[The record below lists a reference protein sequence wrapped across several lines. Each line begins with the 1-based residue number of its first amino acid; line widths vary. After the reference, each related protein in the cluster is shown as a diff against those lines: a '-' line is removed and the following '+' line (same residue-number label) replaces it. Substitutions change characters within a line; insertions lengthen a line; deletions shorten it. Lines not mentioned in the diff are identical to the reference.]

1 MMQSYNILL
10 VVPTLERGGVERY
23 CIDLAVGLKE
33 NGWNPIVVSAGGI
46 LVKELLRADIKHI
59 QLPVHSKNLFSINKN
74 AKTLA
79 KIIKSENID
88 IVHANSRAPAWACYK
103 ACKLTG
109 TKFMTTFHAAYGLGY
124 FGLKRKYNKV
134 MVKGDIIIAPSYFIA
149 NHIVENYKVDPKK
162 IVVIHNWFNDIA
174 FSPKSVSVERMIKL
188 ANMMH
193 IPEDKRVISMV
204 GRLSPIKG
212 GINFV
217 EAIAKLPNE
226 NVVAFIVGRGSAKFK
241 KELIN
246 KIKELNLNNIVNI
259 VEDYDIPTM
268 YALSDVVV
276 NASIVPE
283 SFGLTILEAS
293 AMGRPVVATN
303 HGGATE
309 IILDGI
315 TGKLVE
321 PCNSDALKDG
331 IQWALSLNEEERK
344 NLSIQAIKHANF
356 NFSRVSKINQTIDV
370 YLSLMNK

>member
-1 MMQSYNILL
+1 MSKFDKITDAMTNVVGPFAKAVSDNNAISALTQGFMYTMPVTLGVAAIAVLVNLPIAPWTAFLQSTGLYNAG
-10 VVPTLERGGVERY
+10 TE
-23 CIDLAVGLKE
+23 
-33 NGWNPIVVSAGGI
+33 VVSLTLSLLAIYVVGAIAYSYTHIRKQNEMIGLIMAMGSFLI
-46 LVKELLRADIKHI
+46 LIPI
-59 QLPVHSKNLFSINKN
+59 YN
-74 AKTLA
+74 A
-79 KIIKSENID
+79 
-88 IVHANSRAPAWACYK
+88 
-103 ACKLTG
+103 
-109 TKFMTTFHAAYGLGY
+109 
-124 FGLKRKYNKV
+124 
-134 MVKGDIIIAPSYFIA
+134 
-149 NHIVENYKVDPKK
+149 VDPTT
-162 IVVIHNWFNDIA
+162 NSTIA
-174 FSPKSVSVERMIKL
+174 TIKTSYL
-188 ANMMH
+188 GS
-193 IPEDKRVISMV
+193 D
-204 GRLSPIKG
+204 
-212 GINFV
+212 GIF
-217 EAIAKLPNE
+217 
-226 NVVAFIVGRGSAKFK
+226 VAFIVGRGSAKFK